1 MNLAVF
7 ASGGGSNFQAI
18 LDAVDAGTLQA
29 QVGLC
34 VSNKPS
40 AGALDRAEK
49 HGIPRLVLDPRAF
62 EDSASYEA
70 VLLPA
75 LAEHGVTHI
84 ALAGYLRRI
93 PSGLV
98 AAFRWRIV
106 NIHPALLPAYGGPGM
121 YGRHVHEAVIAAGDA
136 FSGASV
142 HFVDE
147 EYDSGLII
155 LQDTVPVLPDDD
167 AKALAARVLHVE
179 HRLYPAAL
187 QLLSEGR
194 VRPQGQR
201 VLIDSTPLPTP

>member
-1 MNLAVF
+1 MHLAVF

-18 LDAVDAGTLQA
+18 LDAVAAGSLQA
-29 QVGLC
+29 TVALC
-34 VSNKPS
+34 VSNKAS
-40 AGALDRAEK
+40 AGALVRAEE
-49 HGIPRLVLDPRAF
+49 HGVPCFVLDPRAF
-62 EDSASYEA
+62 EDPASYEA
-70 VLLPA
+70 VLLSA

-98 AAFRWRIV
+98 AAFRWRIL

-121 YGRHVHEAVIAAGDA
+121 YGRHVHRAVLAARDA
-136 FSGASV
+136 FSGATV

-147 EYDSGLII
+147 EYDTGPIV
-155 LQDTVPVLPDDD
+155 LQDTVPVLPGDD
-167 AKALAARVLHVE
+167 AEALAARVLRLE

-194 VRPQGQR
+194 IRPLGRR